1 MFIMSSIL
9 SDDLRAQYE
18 KVFATV
24 RGILDTFPDDKW
36 LAPHGDEYY
45 IPSRIAYHITEFID
59 GAVAGRFKDPGF
71 RDNLPFG
78 PWHTG
83 TAETLP
89 GRSALISYFEEVIV
103 RAQKALADIGDD
115 SLTAPLPPEMA
126 RMGAIGMSAHMM
138 AMREIS
144 AHTGE
149 LNKMLVENGKDDVW
163 K

>member
-1 MFIMSSIL
+1 MSNIL
-9 SDDLRAQYE
+9 ANDLRTQYD

-36 LAPHGDEYY
+36 MQPHGDEYY
-45 IPSRIAYHITEFID
+45 IPSRIAYHVVEFID
-59 GAVAGRFKDPGF
+59 GAVAGRFKDPNF

-83 TAETLP
+83 TPETLP
-89 GRSALISYFEEVIV
+89 AREALISYFEEAIN
-103 RAQKALADIGDD
+103 RAKKALADIDD
-115 SLTAPLPPEMA
+115 EILSAPTPPEMA
-126 RMGAIGMSAHMM
+126 RMGALGISLHIM

-163 K
+163 VSR